1 VVDGAAGAAGLVVS
15 DAAGFAS
22 AAGAPVEASPP
33 DALLEDLLE

>member
-1 VVDGAAGAAGLVVS
+1 VLVDS

-22 AAGAPVEASPP
+22 AAGAGFAASSL